1 MRVAV
6 LGAGYAGLTLA
17 KRLEDA
23 LPDDEVVVVDED
35 GTHLVQ
41 HELHRVVRRPS
52 LAEDITLDLA
62 DVLDRATVR
71 EATVTDVD
79 PEAGV
84 ATLDTGSGDTEEL
97 DYDVA
102 AVCLGATT
110 NYYDLPGVREHA
122 TPLKRLADARAI
134 RAEFHDAVED
144 ATPEDPARVVV
155 GGAGLSGV
163 QVAGEL
169 AALADELADKPAD
182 PGVEDA
188 DGSLPESDA
197 SDASD
202 PSDASEA
209 VLVGGEDASDAV
221 EVLLLEQKANVA
233 PEFPANFQR
242 AVRDQLESRGV
253 TVRTGTAVER
263 ADADGVDLA
272 TGERV
277 AYDQF
282 VWTGG
287 ITGSPALDGD
297 RPVVRRDLRLDG
309 TTFVLGD
316 AGRVVDT
323 DGEAVP
329 ASAQA
334 AIRQARVAADNVE
347 RLVEY
352 EREGERG
359 FRPRLDG
366 YRFDSPGW
374 IVSVGDGAVA
384 QIGPTVLTG
393 RPAKLAK
400 ASVGAG
406 YLSSVGAVANAADLV
421 REELGWPD
429 EDEDEADGTDENG
442 GDDESD
448 DGSGDDG
455 PVRITIDDDEDD
467 DGTT

>member
-6 LGAGYAGLTLA
+6 LGAGYAGLSLA

-35 GTHLVQ
+35 ATHLVQ

-52 LAEDITLDLA
+52 LAEDISLDLA

-79 PEAGV
+79 SGAGV
-84 ATLDTGSGDTEEL
+84 ATLEDADGEHPLE
-97 DYDVA
+97 YDAA

-122 TPLKRLADARAI
+122 TPLKRLGDAHEI
-134 RAEFHDAVED
+134 RADFLAALEGG
-144 ATPEDPARVVV
+144 TPADPARVVV

-169 AALADELADKPAD
+169 AALAAEETAST
-182 PGVEDA
+182 ED
-188 DGSLPESDA
+188 G
-197 SDASD
+197 
-202 PSDASEA
+202 PSDT
-209 VLVGGEDASDAV
+209 V
-221 EVLLLEQKANVA
+221 EVVLLEQKAEVA
-233 PEFPANFQR
+233 PSFPPNFQQ
-242 AVRDQLESRGV
+242 AVRDQLEDRGV

-263 ADADGVDLA
+263 ADDGEIDLA
-272 TGERV
+272 SGERV
-277 AYDQF
+277 ASDQF

-287 ITGSPALDGD
+287 ITGSPALDD
-297 RPVVRRDLRLDG
+297 ERPVIRRTLQLSG
-309 TTFVLGD
+309 TTFVVGD

-334 AIRQARVAADNVE
+334 AVRQARVAAENIE
-347 RLVEY
+347 TMLEY
-352 EREGERG
+352 EREGRDG

-366 YRFDSPGW
+366 YRFESPGW
-374 IVSVGDGAVA
+374 LVSVGDGAVA

-393 RPAKLAK
+393 QAAKLVK
-400 ASVGAG
+400 TSVGAG
-406 YLSSVGAVANAADLV
+406 YLSSVGAVENAVDLV

-429 EDEDEADGTDENG
+429 GEDEDDADGDGEGDED
-442 GDDESD
+442 GDIA
-448 DGSGDDG
+448 GDDG
-455 PVRITIDDDEDD
+455 PVRITIDDDGDENED
-467 DGTT
+467 